1 MALKQNHLERRNHTY
16 YFRYWIPKSLQPFFK
31 KTHVR
36 YSLNTNDYNITIL
49 LLKRE
54 TFKFDTLINDLER
67 LLMEI
72 KNNKLILSDDDIE
85 NIVASRIKEIQNK
98 LDDSYFQIKNNQ
110 LSVYELDITMLSRSD
125 YEHSDSYG
133 FYEDF
138 KDEQVVS
145 FVKKYITSLK
155 QSYSPFGI

>member
-1 MALKQNHLERRNHTY
+1 
-16 YFRYWIPKSLQPFFK
+16 
-31 KTHVR
+31 
-36 YSLNTNDYNITIL
+36 
-49 LLKRE
+49 
-54 TFKFDTLINDLER
+54 
-67 LLMEI
+67 MEI

-125 YEHSDSYG
+125 YEHSDNYG
-133 FYEDF
+133 SYEDF

-145 FVKKYITSLK
+145 FVKK
-155 QSYSPFGI
+155 

>member
-1 MALKQNHLERRNHTY
+1 MIWNG
-16 YFRYWIPKSLQPFFK
+16 
-31 KTHVR
+31 
-36 YSLNTNDYNITIL
+36 
-49 LLKRE
+49 
-54 TFKFDTLINDLER
+54 DLER

-133 FYEDF
+133 SYEDF

-145 FVKKYITSLK
+145 FVKKYITLRSNNPILPSVFDFLK
-155 QSYSPFGI
+155 RTVKKNAVEPEPNQRSVWLGKLENHLALAMIML